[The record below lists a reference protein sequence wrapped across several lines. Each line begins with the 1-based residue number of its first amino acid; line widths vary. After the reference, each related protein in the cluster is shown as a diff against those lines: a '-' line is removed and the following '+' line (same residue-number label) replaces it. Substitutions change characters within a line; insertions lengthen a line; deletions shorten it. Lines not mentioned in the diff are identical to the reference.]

1 MNAGFAGNLPK
12 MAGSLTEGTPKGVPY
27 DDNERVPYDNN
38 EGVPYDHNE
47 GAPYV
52 MRRTVEIW
60 TAAAIALV
68 GAVVISESLTHDI
81 GWNETGPGSG
91 YFPFRVGLLLIAA
104 AVVRLLQVRL
114 KAETSGTGSA
124 SRGERDVSGPVS
136 FVTRGEL
143 GRSLSVLWPTMAL
156 VVAMIPLG
164 CYVPSAAYL
173 TWMMRRHG
181 GYSWL
186 LSAAYGAAVAVAF
199 FLVFDLWF
207 RVPLAK
213 GPLEAALGLY

>member
-12 MAGSLTEGTPKGVPY
+12 MAGSLTEGTPK
-27 DDNERVPYDNN
+27 
-38 EGVPYDHNE
+38 GVPYDHNE

-114 KAETSGTGSA
+114 KADTTSVMKADTTSA
-124 SRGERDVSGPVS
+124 
-136 FVTRGEL
+136 FVTRAEL
-143 GRSLSVLWPTMAL
+143 SRSLSVLWPTMAL

-186 LSAAYGAAVAVAF
+186 LSAAYGAGVAVAF

>member
-12 MAGSLTEGTPKGVPY
+12 MAGSLTEGTPK
-27 DDNERVPYDNN
+27 
-38 EGVPYDHNE
+38 GVPYDHNE

-114 KAETSGTGSA
+114 KADTTSVMKADTTSVMKA
-124 SRGERDVSGPVS
+124 DTTSVMKADTTTA
-136 FVTRGEL
+136 FVTRAEL
-143 GRSLSVLWPTMAL
+143 SRSLSVLWPTMAL

-186 LSAAYGAAVAVAF
+186 LSVAYGAAVAVAF

>member
-1 MNAGFAGNLPK
+1 MNAGFADNLPK

-27 DDNERVPYDNN
+27 DN
-38 EGVPYDHNE
+38 NE

-114 KAETSGTGSA
+114 KADTA
-124 SRGERDVSGPVS
+124 SVS
-136 FVTRGEL
+136 FVTREEL